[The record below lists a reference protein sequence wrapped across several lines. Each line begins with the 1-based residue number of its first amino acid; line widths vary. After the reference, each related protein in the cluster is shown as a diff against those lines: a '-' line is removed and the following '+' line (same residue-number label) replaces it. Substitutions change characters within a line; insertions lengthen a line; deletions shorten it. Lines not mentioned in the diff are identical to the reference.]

1 MEEQHTTKLKL
12 TMTYGIYLAGIS
24 IVLSL
29 IIWAAGLIERLG
41 LYGTALIGLLQ
52 IILLAYLLVYYTK
65 RYRDTLFDGK
75 ITFGQ
80 AFTFGVLLVVFSSII
95 SSLFSYILNKYID
108 PEYSQRVMTMIQDKT
123 YQLLA
128 NSGLSQDQ
136 IDAQMASLESREIP
150 SPMETLITSLQSGVI
165 GGAIM
170 SLISSAIVKKN
181 VKDGGEDAFD
191 EAMED
196 VKTEDEK

>member
-1 MEEQHTTKLKL
+1 MEEHQTSSLKL

-29 IIWAAGLIERLG
+29 IIWATNLIEHLG
-41 LYGTALIGLLQ
+41 LFGSVLIGLLQ
-52 IILLAYLLVYYTK
+52 IVMLAFLLVYFTK
-65 RYRDTLFDGK
+65 QYRDTLFDGK

-80 AFTFGVLLVVFSSII
+80 AFTFGVLLVVFSSVI
-95 SSLFSYILNKYID
+95 SALFSYILNKYID
-108 PEYSQRVMTMIQDKT
+108 PEYMQRVMTMIQDKT

-128 NSGLSQDQ
+128 NNGLSQEQ
-136 IDAQMASLESREIP
+136 IDSQMARLENKGIP
-150 SPMETLITSLQSGVI
+150 SPMESLVSSLEGGLI

-196 VKTEDEK
+196 VKTED

>member
-1 MEEQHTTKLKL
+1 M
-12 TMTYGIYLAGIS
+12 LAF
-24 IVLSL
+24 
-29 IIWAAGLIERLG
+29 
-41 LYGTALIGLLQ
+41 
-52 IILLAYLLVYYTK
+52 LLVYFTK
-65 RYRDTLFDGK
+65 QYRDTLFDGK

-80 AFTFGVLLVVFSSII
+80 AFTFGVLLVVFSSVI
-95 SSLFSYILNKYID
+95 SALFSYILNKYID
-108 PEYSQRVMTMIQDKT
+108 PEYMQRVMTMIQDKT

-128 NSGLSQDQ
+128 NNGLSQEQ
-136 IDAQMASLESREIP
+136 IDSQMARLENKGIP
-150 SPMETLITSLQSGVI
+150 SPMETLVSSLEGGLI

-196 VKTEDEK
+196 VKTED

>member
-1 MEEQHTTKLKL
+1 MEEHQTSSLKL

-29 IIWAAGLIERLG
+29 IIWATNLIEHLG
-41 LYGTALIGLLQ
+41 LFGSVLIGLLQ
-52 IILLAYLLVYYTK
+52 IVMLAFLLVYFTK
-65 RYRDTLFDGK
+65 QYRDTLFDGK

-80 AFTFGVLLVVFSSII
+80 AFTFGVLLVVFSSVI
-95 SSLFSYILNKYID
+95 SALFSYILNKYID
-108 PEYSQRVMTMIQDKT
+108 PEYMQRVMTMIQDKT

-128 NSGLSQDQ
+128 NNGLSQEQ
-136 IDAQMASLESREIP
+136 IDSQMARLENKGIP
-150 SPMETLITSLQSGVI
+150 SPMETLVSSLEGGLI

-196 VKTEDEK
+196 VKTED

>member
-1 MEEQHTTKLKL
+1 MEQQPNTKLKV
-12 TMTYGIYLAGIS
+12 TMTYGIYLAAIS

-29 IIWAAGLIERLG
+29 IIWATSLIEHMG
-41 LYGTALIGLLQ
+41 LFGSAFIGVFQLVM
-52 IILLAYLLVYYTK
+52 LAFLLVYFTK
-65 RYRDTLFDGK
+65 RYRDTMFDGR

-80 AFTFGVLLVVFSSII
+80 AFSFGVMLIVFSSVI
-95 SSLFSYILNKYID
+95 SSLYSFILNKYID
-108 PEYSQRVMTMIQDKT
+108 PDYMHRVMTMIQDKT
-123 YQLLA
+123 YQMLS

-136 IDAQMASLESREIP
+136 IDAQMSKFEEKGIPTPIETLVSSLEGG
-150 SPMETLITSLQSGVI
+150 LI

-181 VKDGGEDAFD
+181 VKGEDAFD

-196 VKTEDEK
+196 IKTEETKQE

>member
-1 MEEQHTTKLKL
+1 MEEQQTSSMKL

-29 IIWAAGLIERLG
+29 IVWATSLIEHMG
-41 LYGTALIGLLQ
+41 LYGSVLIGLLQ
-52 IILLAYLLVYYTK
+52 FVLLAFLLVYFTK
-65 RYRDTLFDGK
+65 RYRDTLFAGK

-80 AFTFGVLLVVFSSII
+80 AFTFGVLLMVFSSVI
-95 SSLFSYILNKYID
+95 SALYSYILNKYID
-108 PEYSQRVMTMIQDKT
+108 PEYMQRVMTMIQDKT

-128 NSGLSQDQ
+128 NNGFSQDQ
-136 IDAQMASLESREIP
+136 IDSQMAKFENRGIP
-150 SPMETLITSLQSGVI
+150 SPMETLVSSLEGGLI

-181 VKDGGEDAFD
+181 VQGGEDDFD
-191 EAMED
+191 QAMED
-196 VKTEDEK
+196 LKTED

>member
-1 MEEQHTTKLKL
+1 MKEHQTSSMKL
-12 TMTYGIYLAGIS
+12 TMTYGLYLAGIS

-29 IIWAAGLIERLG
+29 IIWATSLIEHLG
-41 LYGTALIGLLQ
+41 LFGSALIGVFQ
-52 IILLAYLLVYYTK
+52 FALLAYLLVYFTK

-80 AFTFGVLLVVFSSII
+80 AFTFGVLLVVFSSVI
-95 SSLFSYILNKYID
+95 SALYSYILNKYID
-108 PEYSQRVMTMIQDKT
+108 PEYMQRVMTMIQDKT

-128 NSGLSQDQ
+128 NNGLSQEQ
-136 IDAQMASLESREIP
+136 IDSQMAKLENRGIP
-150 SPMETLITSLQSGVI
+150 SPMETLVSSLEGGLI

-196 VKTEDEK
+196 IKTED

>member
-1 MEEQHTTKLKL
+1 MEQQPNLRLKL
-12 TMTYGIYLAGIS
+12 TMTYGIYLAAIS

-29 IIWAAGLIERLG
+29 IIWATSLIEHLG
-41 LYGTALIGLLQ
+41 LFGSAFIGVFQLVLM
-52 IILLAYLLVYYTK
+52 AFLLVYFTK
-65 RYRDTLFDGK
+65 RYRDTLFDGR

-80 AFTFGVLLVVFSSII
+80 AFSFGVMLVVFSSVI
-95 SSLFSYILNKYID
+95 SSLYSYILNKYID
-108 PEYSQRVMTMIQDKT
+108 PEYMHRVMTMIQDKT
-123 YQLLA
+123 YQMLA

-136 IDAQMASLESREIP
+136 IDSQMTKFEEKGIP
-150 SPMETLITSLQSGVI
+150 SPIETLVSSLEGGLI

-181 VKDGGEDAFD
+181 VKGEDAFD

-196 VKTEDEK
+196 IKTEE

>member
-1 MEEQHTTKLKL
+1 
-12 TMTYGIYLAGIS
+12 MTYGIYLAAIS

-29 IIWAAGLIERLG
+29 IIWATSLIEHLG
-41 LYGTALIGLLQ
+41 LFGSAFIGVFQLVLM
-52 IILLAYLLVYYTK
+52 AFLLVYFTK
-65 RYRDTLFDGK
+65 RYRDTLFDGR

-80 AFTFGVLLVVFSSII
+80 AFSFGVMLVVFSSVI
-95 SSLFSYILNKYID
+95 SSLYSYILNKYID
-108 PEYSQRVMTMIQDKT
+108 PEYMHRVMTMIQDKT
-123 YQLLA
+123 YQMLA

-136 IDAQMASLESREIP
+136 IDSQMTKFEEKGIP
-150 SPMETLITSLQSGVI
+150 SPIETLVSSLEGGLI

-181 VKDGGEDAFD
+181 VKGEDAFD

-196 VKTEDEK
+196 IKTEE

>member
-1 MEEQHTTKLKL
+1 MEEHQTSSLKL

-29 IIWAAGLIERLG
+29 IIWATNLIEHLG
-41 LYGTALIGLLQ
+41 LFGSVLIGLLQ
-52 IILLAYLLVYYTK
+52 IVMLAFLLVYFTK
-65 RYRDTLFDGK
+65 QYRDTLFDGK

-80 AFTFGVLLVVFSSII
+80 AFTFGVLLVVFSSVI
-95 SSLFSYILNKYID
+95 SALFSYILNKYID
-108 PEYSQRVMTMIQDKT
+108 PEYMQRVMTMIQDKT

-128 NSGLSQDQ
+128 NNGLSQEQ
-136 IDAQMASLESREIP
+136 IDAQMARLENKGIP
-150 SPMETLITSLQSGVI
+150 SPMETLVSSLEGGLI

-196 VKTEDEK
+196 VKTED

>member
-41 LYGTALIGLLQ
+41 LYGSALIGVFQ
-52 IILLAYLLVYYTK
+52 FVLLAYLLVYYTK

-80 AFTFGVLLVVFSSII
+80 AFTFGVLLVVFSSVI
-95 SSLFSYILNKYID
+95 SALYSYILNKYID
-108 PEYSQRVMTMIQDKT
+108 PEYMQRVMTMIQDKT

-136 IDAQMASLESREIP
+136 IDSQMASLESREIP
-150 SPMETLITSLQSGVI
+150 SPMETLISSLQGGVI

>member
-1 MEEQHTTKLKL
+1 MEEQQTTRMKL

-24 IVLSL
+24 IVTSLFIWATSL
-29 IIWAAGLIERLG
+29 IEHMGLF
-41 LYGTALIGLLQ
+41 GTAFIGVIQLV
-52 IILLAYLLVYYTK
+52 IMAFLLVYFTK

-80 AFTFGVLLVVFSSII
+80 AFTFGVLLVVFSSVIT
-95 SSLFSYILNKYID
+95 SLYSFILNKYID
-108 PEYSQRVMTMIQDKT
+108 PEYMHRVMTMIQDKT
-123 YQLLA
+123 YQML
-128 NSGLSQDQ
+128 SSKGLSQDQ
-136 IDAQMASLESREIP
+136 IDAAMIKFEQKGIP
-150 SPMETLITSLQSGVI
+150 SPMETLVSSLYGGII

-181 VKDGGEDAFD
+181 VKGEDAFD

-196 VKTEDEK
+196 IKTEE